1 MSTTPTFTL
10 TLRVADGDI
19 DPQGHVN
26 NVAFV
31 RYVQEAAVAH
41 WQAVASP
48 ELQAAFTWVVRRHEV
63 EYLRPGMPGDELVV
77 RTGVGEPSGATWER
91 FTEIRRADGGDRSIV
106 MARTGVGASGCRE
119 QAATASRCGSGDS
132 VRRARLACCRVKWG
146 RPSSTS
152 RCTSSTAMWPVGHI
166 RIRGGTAPSVI
177 G

>member
-63 EYLRPGMPGDELVV
+63 EYLRPGMPGDELIV
-77 RTGVGEPSGATWER
+77 RTRVGKPSGATWER
-91 FTEIRRADGGDRSIV
+91 FTEVSRAGEDRAIV
-106 MARTGVGASGCRE
+106 TARTVWVLLDVVSKRPRRVDASLVA
-119 QAATASRCGSGDS
+119 QF
-132 VRRARLACCRVKWG
+132 
-146 RPSSTS
+146 
-152 RCTSSTAMWPVGHI
+152 
-166 RIRGGTAPSVI
+166 GGTDLPAAE
-177 G
+177 